1 MHKRKKRSISCTG
14 GPILLRFSRA
24 VGYSFNQVRQGRR
37 TEATGRALLAER
49 AKGTRPGR
57 LTVAVPAELRDWS
70 GQLRRSAAGGAE
82 SRGTVNINIHLRLR
96 TDGNV
101 RRHADRIHNP
111 SRLPVYKQKY

>member
-1 MHKRKKRSISCTG
+1 M
-14 GPILLRFSRA
+14 LLLVSVA
-24 VGYSFNQVRQGRR
+24 QGRR
-37 TEATGRALLAER
+37 TGATGRALLAGR

-70 GQLRRSAAGGAE
+70 GQLRQSAAGGAE

-111 SRLPVYKQKY
+111 SRLPVHKQKYQLPYFEF